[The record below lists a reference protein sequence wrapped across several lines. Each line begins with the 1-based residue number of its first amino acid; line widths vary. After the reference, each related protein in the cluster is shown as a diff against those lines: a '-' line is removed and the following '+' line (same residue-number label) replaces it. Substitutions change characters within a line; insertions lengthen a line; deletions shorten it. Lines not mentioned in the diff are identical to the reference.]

1 MKNLLTLLI
10 ALGFVFGVSA
20 CGGST
25 TTTEEST
32 PEATEAI
39 EATEEVEATETEV
52 MEATDEA
59 DSTAVEAEAPEE
71 EDGDQ

>member
-25 TTTEEST
+25 TNTEEST
-32 PEATEAI
+32 L
-39 EATEEVEATETEV
+39 EATEEVEAIEEVEV
-52 MEATDEA
+52 MEATEEA

-71 EDGDQ
+71 EDGGQ

>member
-32 PEATEAI
+32 PEATEA
-39 EATEEVEATETEV
+39 VEATETEV
-52 MEATDEA
+52 MEATDEV
-59 DSTAVEAEAPEE
+59 DSTAVEAEAPGE
-71 EDGDQ
+71 EDGGQ